1 MLDTIT
7 FGLVAASSVVLV
19 VAALLALYRLA
30 VGPTGLDRGVASD
43 VVLAVMI
50 AAIGAHAIATGTSVG
65 LIVILVLSLVG
76 FTTAVGL
83 ARLITGAS
91 ARERRFLEAE
101 ARAAHDARQ
110 RVERQRVE
118 RQRAEREGSVRE
130 RAERELAEQAG
141 EHPGGEGSA

>member
-7 FGLVAASSVVLV
+7 FGLVAVSSVVLV

-50 AAIGAHAIATGTSVG
+50 AGIGAHAIATGTSVG

-110 RVERQRVE
+110 RVERE
-118 RQRAEREGSVRE
+118 RAEREGSVRE

>member
-7 FGLVAASSVVLV
+7 LGLVAASSVVLV

-50 AAIGAHAIATGTSVG
+50 AGIGAHAIATGTSVG

-101 ARAAHDARQ
+101 ARAAHEARQ
-110 RVERQRVE
+110 RVERE
-118 RQRAEREGSVRE
+118 RAEREGSVRE

>member
-7 FGLVAASSVVLV
+7 FGLVAVSSVVLV

-30 VGPTGLDRGVASD
+30 GGPTGLGRGVASP
-43 VVLAVMI
+43 VVRAVVS
-50 AAIGAHAIATGTSVG
+50 AGIGAHAIATGTSDG
-65 LIVILVLSLVG
+65 LIDILVLSLVG

-110 RVERQRVE
+110 RVERQRT
-118 RQRAEREGSVRE
+118 EREGSVRE

-141 EHPGGEGSA
+141 EHPGGEGPA

>member
-7 FGLVAASSVVLV
+7 FGLVVVSSVVLV
-19 VAALLALYRLA
+19 VAAMLALYRLA

-110 RVERQRVE
+110 RVERQRT
-118 RQRAEREGSVRE
+118 EREGSVRE

>member
-7 FGLVAASSVVLV
+7 FGLVAVSSVVLV
-19 VAALLALYRLA
+19 VAAMLALYRLA

-50 AAIGAHAIATGTSVG
+50 AGIGAHAIATGTSVG

-101 ARAAHDARQ
+101 ARAAHEARQ
-110 RVERQRVE
+110 RVERE
-118 RQRAEREGSVRE
+118 RAEREGSVRE

-141 EHPGGEGSA
+141 EHPGGEGPA

>member
-7 FGLVAASSVVLV
+7 FGLVAVSSVVLV

-110 RVERQRVE
+110 RVERE
-118 RQRAEREGSVRE
+118 RAEREGSVRE

>member
-7 FGLVAASSVVLV
+7 FGLVAVSSVVLV
-19 VAALLALYRLA
+19 VAAMLALYRLA

-50 AAIGAHAIATGTSVG
+50 AGIGAHAIATGTSVG

-101 ARAAHDARQ
+101 ARAAHEARQ
-110 RVERQRVE
+110 RVERE
-118 RQRAEREGSVRE
+118 RAEREGSVRE

>member
-1 MLDTIT
+1 MPATSTGDE
-7 FGLVAASSVVLV
+7 
-19 VAALLALYRLA
+19 ALRVERRARSR
-30 VGPTGLDRGVASD
+30 RGVASD

-101 ARAAHDARQ
+101 ARAAHEARQ
-110 RVERQRVE
+110 RVERE
-118 RQRAEREGSVRE
+118 RAEREGSVRE

>member
-7 FGLVAASSVVLV
+7 FGLVAVSSVVLV
-19 VAALLALYRLA
+19 VAAMLALYRLA

-50 AAIGAHAIATGTSVG
+50 AGIGAHAIATGTSVG

-110 RVERQRVE
+110 RVERQRT
-118 RQRAEREGSVRE
+118 EREGSVRE

>member
-7 FGLVAASSVVLV
+7 FGLVAVSSVVLV

-50 AAIGAHAIATGTSVG
+50 AGIGAHAIATGTSVG

-101 ARAAHDARQ
+101 ARAAHEARQ
-110 RVERQRVE
+110 RVERE
-118 RQRAEREGSVRE
+118 RAEREGSVRE

-141 EHPGGEGSA
+141 EHPGGEGPA

>member
-50 AAIGAHAIATGTSVG
+50 AGIGAHAIATGTSVG

-101 ARAAHDARQ
+101 ARAAHEARQ
-110 RVERQRVE
+110 RVERE
-118 RQRAEREGSVRE
+118 RAEREGSVRE

>member
-7 FGLVAASSVVLV
+7 FGLVAVSSVILV
-19 VAALLALYRLA
+19 VAAMLALYRLA
-30 VGPTGLDRGVASD
+30 IGPTGLDRGVASD

-50 AAIGAHAIATGTSVG
+50 AGIGAHAIATGTSVG

-101 ARAAHDARQ
+101 ARAAHEARQ
-110 RVERQRVE
+110 RVERE
-118 RQRAEREGSVRE
+118 RAEREGSVRE

>member
-7 FGLVAASSVVLV
+7 FGLVAVSSVVLV

-101 ARAAHDARQ
+101 ARAAHEARQ
-110 RVERQRVE
+110 RVERE
-118 RQRAEREGSVRE
+118 RAEREGSVRE

-141 EHPGGEGSA
+141 EHPGGEGPA

>member
-7 FGLVAASSVVLV
+7 FGLVAVSSVVLV

-50 AAIGAHAIATGTSVG
+50 AGIGAHAIATGTSVG

-101 ARAAHDARQ
+101 ARAAHEARQ
-110 RVERQRVE
+110 RVERE
-118 RQRAEREGSVRE
+118 RAEREGSVRE

>member
-7 FGLVAASSVVLV
+7 FGLVAVSSVVLV

-101 ARAAHDARQ
+101 ARAAHEA
-110 RVERQRVE
+110 RQRVE

>member
-7 FGLVAASSVVLV
+7 FGLVAVSSVILV
-19 VAALLALYRLA
+19 VAAMLALYRLA
-30 VGPTGLDRGVASD
+30 IGPTGLDRGVASD

-50 AAIGAHAIATGTSVG
+50 AGIGAHAIATGTSVG

-101 ARAAHDARQ
+101 ARAAHEARQ
-110 RVERQRVE
+110 RVERE
-118 RQRAEREGSVRE
+118 RAEREGSVRE
-130 RAERELAEQAG
+130 WDERELAEQAG

>member
-50 AAIGAHAIATGTSVG
+50 AGIGAHAIATGTSVG

-110 RVERQRVE
+110 RVERQRT
-118 RQRAEREGSVRE
+118 EREGSVRE

>member
-7 FGLVAASSVVLV
+7 FGLVAVSSVVLV
-19 VAALLALYRLA
+19 VAAMLALYRLA

-110 RVERQRVE
+110 RVERQRT
-118 RQRAEREGSVRE
+118 EREGSVRE
-130 RAERELAEQAG
+130 RAERELAEQAE

>member
-7 FGLVAASSVVLV
+7 FGLVAVSSVVLV
-19 VAALLALYRLA
+19 VAAMLALYRLA

-101 ARAAHDARQ
+101 ARAAHEARQ
-110 RVERQRVE
+110 RVERE
-118 RQRAEREGSVRE
+118 RAEREGSVRE

>member
-7 FGLVAASSVVLV
+7 FGLVAVSSVVLV

-50 AAIGAHAIATGTSVG
+50 AGIGAHAIATGTSVG

-110 RVERQRVE
+110 RVERQRT
-118 RQRAEREGSVRE
+118 EREGSVRE

>member
-7 FGLVAASSVVLV
+7 FGLVAVSSVVLV
-19 VAALLALYRLA
+19 VAAMLALYRLA

-50 AAIGAHAIATGTSVG
+50 AGIGAHAIATGTSVG

-110 RVERQRVE
+110 RVERQR
-118 RQRAEREGSVRE
+118 AEREGSVRE

>member
-7 FGLVAASSVVLV
+7 FGLVVVSSVVLV

-110 RVERQRVE
+110 RVERQRT
-118 RQRAEREGSVRE
+118 EREGSVRE

>member
-7 FGLVAASSVVLV
+7 FGLVAVSSVVLV

-101 ARAAHDARQ
+101 ARAAHEARQ
-110 RVERQRVE
+110 RVERE
-118 RQRAEREGSVRE
+118 RAEREGSVRE

>member
-7 FGLVAASSVVLV
+7 FGLVAVSSAVLV

-110 RVERQRVE
+110 RVERQRT
-118 RQRAEREGSVRE
+118 EREGSVRE